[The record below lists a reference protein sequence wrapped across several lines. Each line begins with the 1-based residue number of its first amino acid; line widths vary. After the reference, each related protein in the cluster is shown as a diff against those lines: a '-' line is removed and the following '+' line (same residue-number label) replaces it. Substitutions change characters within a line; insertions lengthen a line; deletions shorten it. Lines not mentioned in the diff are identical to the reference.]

1 MEGIN
6 TSKPVDRNSSVL
18 NPVDHSVTSHTEE
31 TLSSTPKVDNSVAIN
46 LPDLANLTDNAQ
58 NSASDLR
65 SEFINRARSL
75 ITDDNWLSDKNIDL
89 LASKIAQVE
98 NI

>member
-6 TSKPVDRNSSVL
+6 STNPVDRNSSVL
-18 NPVDHSVTSHTEE
+18 NSVDHSVTSHTEE

-46 LPDLANLTDNAQ
+46 LPDLANLTGNAQ

>member
-6 TSKPVDRNSSVL
+6 STNPVDRNSSVV

-31 TLSSTPKVDNSVAIN
+31 TLSSTPKVDTSVAIN
-46 LPDLANLTDNAQ
+46 LPDLANLTGKAQ